1 MGEQV
6 ADALSMEDVA
16 AAELYARVT
25 AQLASEA
32 NVTEIILGCTVVL
45 LTFRLEAG
53 QAFRLMLEST
63 ARVLARFMHLLAC
76 SYLRWHHGS
85 SRPNSTVAI
94 RDVSC
99 DA

>member
-25 AQLASEA
+25 AQLACEA

-53 QAFRLMLEST
+53 QAYRLKFESP
-63 ARVLARFMHLLAC
+63 AGV
-76 SYLRWHHGS
+76 
-85 SRPNSTVAI
+85 
-94 RDVSC
+94 
-99 DA
+99 

>member
-32 NVTEIILGCTVVL
+32 DITEIVLGYSIVL
-45 LTFRLEAG
+45 LALRLEAG
-53 QAFRLMLEST
+53 QAYRLKFESS
-63 ARVLARFMHLLAC
+63 AGV
-76 SYLRWHHGS
+76 
-85 SRPNSTVAI
+85 
-94 RDVSC
+94 
-99 DA
+99 

>member
-16 AAELYARVT
+16 AAELYTRVT

-53 QAFRLMLEST
+53 QAYRLKFESP
-63 ARVLARFMHLLAC
+63 AGV
-76 SYLRWHHGS
+76 
-85 SRPNSTVAI
+85 
-94 RDVSC
+94 
-99 DA
+99 